1 MSTTLD
7 LPEDLVEDIQLRAA
21 REGRGVEETAA
32 ELLRAGLA
40 ASPMRPTEVVVEPAR
55 LEERKR
61 IAAKFL
67 SGEWGVELAGAEE
80 GRASDRNTA
89 EGRDRVWRG

>member
-7 LPEDLVEDIQLRAA
+7 LPKDLVEDIQLRAA
-21 REGRGVEETAA
+21 REGRGVDETAA

-40 ASPMRPTEVVVEPAR
+40 ASPMPSTVVIAEPAMM
-55 LEERKR
+55 EERKR

-80 GRASDRNTA
+80 GRASDRNFA
-89 EGRDRVWRG
+89 QSRDRDWRP